1 MISSGVVSDVDI
13 SMGDEGTVPSRGRS
27 SWISTLHRPKMCWYV
42 GELEG
47 ASLVRTHK

>member
-1 MISSGVVSDVDI
+1 MISSGIVSDVDI
-13 SMGDEGTVPSRGRS
+13 SMGDEGIVPSRVRS

-47 ASLVRTHK
+47 VSLIKNP